1 MSTIT
6 NSSTGTTYLSGSVS
20 GINSAAL
27 IKAAVD
33 AKLKKADRIDDSVS
47 SNATKISAYQTLQSQ
62 VQDVTEALA
71 KLKKGTST
79 TNSSF
84 DAKQVTAKSSDS
96 TAADNILKATVTS
109 SAPAGTYRVVVQQLA
124 QSMAVTSAVQSSKT
138 AALGMAGS
146 FNLALEGYA
155 GAAINITAGM
165 SLEQIASTINAAS
178 AQSGVTASLM
188 QTGSGYKLVLTGAET
203 AKEFSVSGITGTDV
217 LQGLGVTNSSGGFA
231 TVSQEAKPAI
241 ITLNGTTIES
251 DTNRMD
257 NVLDGLTLDL
267 ENAAPSTTI
276 TLTIGNNTEGV
287 KETIQEFIDAYNTLR
302 DYIAQNQK
310 VTDGTV
316 SEYAYLFGD
325 NLLRTMS
332 QSLSR
337 LLVQPYGSSDYNSLG
352 SMGITLDENNHL
364 VLDEDALD
372 TALENHFADVKD
384 FFASGSGFADSIH
397 TMLSE
402 YGVASTGD
410 IAERINTLTALNG
423 ELTTKSDDIKER
435 TDMYEKMLIN
445 KFANMETKINQANV
459 LKKQI
464 EAILKGSTDSD

>member
-1 MSTIT
+1 
-6 NSSTGTTYLSGSVS
+6 
-20 GINSAAL
+20 
-27 IKAAVD
+27 
-33 AKLKKADRIDDSVS
+33 
-47 SNATKISAYQTLQSQ
+47 
-62 VQDVTEALA
+62 
-71 KLKKGTST
+71 
-79 TNSSF
+79 
-84 DAKQVTAKSSDS
+84 
-96 TAADNILKATVTS
+96 
-109 SAPAGTYRVVVQQLA
+109 
-124 QSMAVTSAVQSSKT
+124 
-138 AALGMAGS
+138 
-146 FNLALEGYA
+146 
-155 GAAINITAGM
+155 
-165 SLEQIASTINAAS
+165 
-178 AQSGVTASLM
+178 
-188 QTGSGYKLVLTGAET
+188 
-203 AKEFSVSGITGTDV
+203 
-217 LQGLGVTNSSGGFA
+217 
-231 TVSQEAKPAI
+231 
-241 ITLNGTTIES
+241 
-251 DTNRMD
+251 
-257 NVLDGLTLDL
+257 VLDGLTLDL